1 MIFIGKLK
9 LFNPELFKLGSELGC
24 LAAAL
29 GMNKSVLIDLI
40 RFIEEIPNDDIALKS
55 SLIFVK
61 KLELKGLIKSKWFM
75 RFSTIVKDLS
85 HRKRARTKLISILR
99 IAIQIHEVL
108 SKGIS
113 INKCK
118 DIDKILSL
126 LK

>member
-1 MIFIGKLK
+1 

-29 GMNKSVLIDLI
+29 GMSKSVLIDLI

-61 KLELKGLIKSKWFM
+61 RLELKGLIKSKWFM

-85 HRKRARTKLISILR
+85 HRKRARAKLISVLR

-108 SKGIS
+108 GKGIS

-118 DIDKILSL
+118 DIDIDKMLSL